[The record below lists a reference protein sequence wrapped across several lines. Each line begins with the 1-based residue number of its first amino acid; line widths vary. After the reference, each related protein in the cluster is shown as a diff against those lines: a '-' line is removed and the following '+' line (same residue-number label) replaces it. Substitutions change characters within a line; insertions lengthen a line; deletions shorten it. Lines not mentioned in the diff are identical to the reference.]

1 MKLLNLLSS
10 NIILEVS
17 EKLKKQLIA
26 KFSGSTTDT
35 EDEMI
40 SVIDS
45 FDRYKQGLPADK
57 RDIMKYSYDEL
68 KNVIQSKES
77 VKSIGDIFTE
87 FKKKEKGIENNAL
100 KRYIKKFLE
109 IKSELPKDKQ
119 NILKYS
125 FLSLVKI
132 VDDLYSRLLTK
143 KMLDKFSK
151 ENPNLTQDQVL
162 FYIDSY
168 GENFDLIPFETKGID
183 KMSFSELEHLLDG
196 LQGKKGASN
205 DNKEDYGDI
214 DIIYDENNLKIFS
227 PLTKDQC
234 IRLKNG
240 RSWCTSREG
249 SGNMYYNYRL
259 GHERTLYYV
268 VDEDMNFDDLNYAV
282 VILVDPDGR
291 MAMADRSNSGR
302 YGGSTNIPWSE
313 IVSKVPKLEG
323 LQKLFVPKP
332 LTQQERELINTVR
345 NARVGDNPMKSFKT
359 PQEVEMWLEYNSP
372 RLSDE
377 QYAHLTPDLKKKYIA
392 LGMSLSSTMIK
403 SSEPEVI
410 RYYVG
415 KKIEKLKQTNVNNL
429 STEDIALLNTPM
441 LKKLKEEMKEKFVK
455 DLVIN
460 GTKVEIEYPNGNAS
474 KFVALYGFDELFENL
489 PDNITNF
496 LFNNK
501 SKDDFS
507 LSLPSSIGR
516 FKNLEALLLMKCV
529 KSIPEEIGELKN
541 LSFLALPDNPS
552 LVEIPNSIL
561 TLPNLMFVNLK
572 GSDNVNTTEE
582 FKQRFNNE
590 GSGFYT
596 KKL

>member
-259 GHERTLYYV
+259 GNERTLYYV

-282 VILVDPDGR
+282 VILVDPNVEWQWPIGLIQVDTEVQLIFLG
-291 MAMADRSNSGR
+291 
-302 YGGSTNIPWSE
+302 
-313 IVSKVPKLEG
+313 PKL
-323 LQKLFVPKP
+323 
-332 LTQQERELINTVR
+332 
-345 NARVGDNPMKSFKT
+345 
-359 PQEVEMWLEYNSP
+359 Y
-372 RLSDE
+372 
-377 QYAHLTPDLKKKYIA
+377 LKY
-392 LGMSLSSTMIK
+392 
-403 SSEPEVI
+403 
-410 RYYVG
+410 
-415 KKIEKLKQTNVNNL
+415 
-429 STEDIALLNTPM
+429 LN
-441 LKKLKEEMKEKFVK
+441 
-455 DLVIN
+455 
-460 GTKVEIEYPNGNAS
+460 
-474 KFVALYGFDELFENL
+474 
-489 PDNITNF
+489 
-496 LFNNK
+496 
-501 SKDDFS
+501 
-507 LSLPSSIGR
+507 
-516 FKNLEALLLMKCV
+516 
-529 KSIPEEIGELKN
+529 
-541 LSFLALPDNPS
+541 
-552 LVEIPNSIL
+552 
-561 TLPNLMFVNLK
+561 
-572 GSDNVNTTEE
+572 
-582 FKQRFNNE
+582 
-590 GSGFYT
+590 
-596 KKL
+596 